1 MGNCV
6 WSPEPKSSLRVRA
19 ARVIGAAVRVRV
31 IRAQAVRADGAT
43 VVETRTQVI
52 KMEAIESRRDEIFI
66 ARLFIGSKSSAGAK
80 YVQAIGTFRSL
91 YLALRRYLISSVCHG
106 SRPRQREA

>member
-6 WSPEPKSSLRVRA
+6 WFPEPKSSPRASRA
-19 ARVIGAAVRVRV
+19 ARVIGAAVRVKV

-52 KMEAIESRRDEIFI
+52 KMEAIESPRVEIFI
-66 ARLFIGSKSSAGAK
+66 ARSFIGSKSSAERS
-80 YVQAIGTFRSL
+80 VFRRSEHFAPTEL
-91 YLALRRYLISSVCHG
+91 FDCFGGGDYKYLAPNG
-106 SRPRQREA
+106 